1 MPFIAGS
8 IVVGNVSV
16 AAEEPAPLPLI
27 RNYEETFQSLKEKV
41 YNQPAATDVPI
52 EVPSVIKQS
61 TAPSRSPNYRKKAKE
76 KDNELIQYKESAF
89 LSDMLSYS
97 KD

>member
-1 MPFIAGS
+1 MPFFAGS
-8 IVVGNVSV
+8 IVIGSVPV
-16 AAEEPAPLPLI
+16 AAEEPAPLSLN
-27 RNYEETFQSLKEKV
+27 RNFQGSFQSLKEKA
-41 YNQPAATDVPI
+41 YNQPAVADVPI

-61 TAPSRSPNYRKKAKE
+61 TAPSRSPNYRNRANE

-89 LSDMLSYS
+89 LSDMLSSS